1 MDFLKIAGVCLSAL
15 FIIVIF
21 NQYKKEYA
29 ALISV
34 VIGVSSLIYCFYSL
48 SSPTDLLISFI
59 NRANIDGKYFV
70 VALKSVVISILS
82 QFVSDT
88 CRDFGCSS
96 LASKVELAGKI
107 AIFLICL
114 PLIEELFSIIIK
126 LL

>member
-1 MDFLKIAGVCLSAL
+1 MDFLKIAGVCLSSL

-34 VIGVSSLIYCFYSL
+34 LIGASALIYCFYAL
-48 SSPTDLLISFI
+48 SSPLQLLISFI
-59 NRANIDGKYFV
+59 NRANINGKYFS
-70 VALKSVVISILS
+70 VALKSVIISIVS

-96 LASKVELAGKI
+96 LASKVELAAKI
-107 AIFLICL
+107 AVFLICL
-114 PLIEELFSIIIK
+114 PLIEELFSVIIK

>member
-1 MDFLKIAGVCLSAL
+1 MDFLKIAGICLSAL

-21 NQYKKEYA
+21 NQYKKEYS

-34 VIGVSSLIYCFYSL
+34 VIGVSALIYCFYAL
-48 SSPTDLLISFI
+48 SSPIKLLISFI
-59 NRANIDGKYFV
+59 NRANINGKYFT
-70 VALKSVVISILS
+70 VAIKSVVIAILS

-88 CRDFGCSS
+88 CRDFGSSS

-107 AIFLICL
+107 SIFLICL
-114 PLIEELFSIIIK
+114 PLIEELFSVIIK

>member
-1 MDFLKIAGVCLSAL
+1 MDFLKIAGICLSAL

-34 VIGVSSLIYCFYSL
+34 IIGASALIYCFYAL
-48 SSPTDLLISFI
+48 SSPIGVLISFI
-59 NRANIDGKYFV
+59 NRANINGKYFT
-70 VALKSVVISILS
+70 VALKSVVISLLS

-88 CRDFGCSS
+88 CRDFNCSS

-114 PLIEELFSIIIK
+114 PLIEELFSVIIK